1 MIISFTVL
9 SESKTYDVEIDFDE
23 FLELAKEDKYTYFL
37 DTLSSVTPRKI
48 ISILIEGIFLTPDNF
63 NELITIDK
71 INRNNRGY
79 IQAVLK
85 PEPAAVASG
94 KLSLELY
101 DMLGGAKKK
110 NQNVVKKGSLKKGSK
125 KMTKKKGSLKKGS
138 LKKGSKKITGGAKK
152 KGSLKKGT
160 KKRSKKMTGG
170 AKKKNSLKKG
180 SKRTKK

>member
-125 KMTKKKGSLKKGS
+125 K
-138 LKKGSKKITGGAKK
+138 ITGGAKK